1 MHKPIQNDTAMKKI
15 CYVTA
20 FLSSFLIPL
29 GAMAQIG
36 PQKWPTKPVRL
47 VVAYAP
53 GGFTDQSARLIAIRL
68 SELWGQAVIVDNRA
82 GASGNIGTQLVAKA
96 KPDGYTLLAAFDS
109 NIVIN
114 STLYAGKLNF
124 DPIHDLVPITKVT
137 QVANAIAVHPSF
149 APRTCQEFLTAAR
162 SQKPA
167 FSYAS
172 PGIGTTGHMAAELL
186 QQLANVSLVSIPYK
200 GGGQAVIDV
209 ISGQV
214 PMIFTS
220 LPTVR
225 PFAEQGKLRLLAV
238 TSANRV
244 RGLDVPT
251 LQECGLAGVDV
262 SSWVGVMAPT
272 GTPSAIITQI
282 ATDVRRA
289 MSGDDTKLQVEKMG
303 ADLVLN
309 TPAQFG
315 EQIRS
320 ESERWARVIHLNNVK
335 SN

>member
-1 MHKPIQNDTAMKKI
+1 MKKF

-20 FLSSFLIPL
+20 FLSFLSLPL
-29 GAMAQIG
+29 AAWSQVS
-36 PQKWPTKPVRL
+36 PQHWPNKPVHL
-47 VVAYAP
+47 VVAYTP
-53 GGFTDQSARLIAIRL
+53 GGFTDQSARLLAVKL
-68 SELWGQAVIVDNRA
+68 GELWGQPVIVENRA
-82 GASGNIGTQLVAKA
+82 GAAGNIGTQLVAKA

-124 DPIHDLVPITKVT
+124 DPIHDLVAITKVT

-149 APRTCQEFLTAAR
+149 GPQTCQEFLSAAR
-162 SQKPA
+162 KQKPA

-172 PGIGTTGHMAAELL
+172 PGIGTTGHMSAELL
-186 QQLANVSLVSIPYK
+186 QQLAHLSLVAIPYK

-209 ISGQV
+209 IAGQV
-214 PMIFTS
+214 PVIFTS

-225 PFAEQGKLRLLAV
+225 PFAEQGRLRLLAV
-238 TSANRV
+238 TTANRV
-244 RGLDVPT
+244 HGLDVPT

-262 SSWVGVMAPT
+262 SSWVGVMAPS
-272 GTPSAIITQI
+272 GTPSAIVNQI

-309 TPAQFG
+309 TPAQFA
-315 EQIRS
+315 EQIQK
-320 ESERWARVIHLNNVK
+320 ESARWARVIRSNNVK
-335 SN
+335 PN

>member
-1 MHKPIQNDTAMKKI
+1 MIIKKFR
-15 CYVTA
+15 YVTTLVA
-20 FLSSFLIPL
+20 SLLIPL
-29 GAMAQIG
+29 GVSAQADV
-36 PQKWPTKPVRL
+36 QKWPAKPVRL

-53 GGFTDQSARLIAIRL
+53 GGFTDQSARLLSIKL
-68 SELWGQAVIVDNRA
+68 SELWGQQVVVENRA
-82 GASGNIGTQLVAKA
+82 GAAGNIGTELVAKA

-124 DPIHDLVPITKVT
+124 DPIRDLMPITKVT

-149 APRTCQEFLTAAR
+149 APRTCQEFLATAK
-162 SQKPA
+162 SNPHSL
-167 FSYAS
+167 SYAS

-186 QQLANVSLVSIPYK
+186 QQRSRLPLVAIPYK

-225 PFAEQGKLRLLAV
+225 QYGDQGRLRLLAV

-244 RGLDVPT
+244 PGLDVPT
-251 LQECGLAGVDV
+251 LQECGLPGFDV
-262 SSWVGVMAPT
+262 YSWVGVMAPA
-272 GTPSAIITQI
+272 GTPATLINQI
-282 ATDVRRA
+282 AGDVKRA
-289 MSGDDTKLQVEKMG
+289 MSDDDTKARADKMG
-303 ADLVLN
+303 ASLVLN

-315 EQIRS
+315 EQIRV
-320 ESERWARVIHLNNVK
+320 ESERWARVIQANNIK
-335 SN
+335 PN